1 MLLTVND
8 DILHEALIRVPL
20 GAHGALCLTCR
31 KFCEIVRSE
40 RYGKMRR
47 DLGWIDYGVF
57 VFGGINESHGD
68 PKNGCS
74 RMEDPE
80 ENFYCLTHKFDEP
93 CDTAF
98 ALVRSTQQPE
108 IFFTDALNLH
118 LNVAASKAGLMVV
131 SGDPQDGGE
140 IEDMPPFDVLVYDA
154 WTRRWLEADSPG
166 RTLPAHLPLKLMG
179 HCTAFVNGQ
188 LIIAGGYRVD
198 TEDESRD
205 YSFTWDE
212 ASRQWDSLPSMP
224 HPASHSAHA
233 VIGSCLYIIGGDE
246 PWDGI

>member
-57 VFGGINESHGD
+57 VFGGINENHGD
-68 PKNGCS
+68 PKNGWS

-98 ALVRSTQQPE
+98 ALVRFSNQKSFSPTPSTFISMLRHPKRGSWLSAV
-108 IFFTDALNLH
+108 IPKT
-118 LNVAASKAGLMVV
+118 AA
-131 SGDPQDGGE
+131 
-140 IEDMPPFDVLVYDA
+140 
-154 WTRRWLEADSPG
+154 R
-166 RTLPAHLPLKLMG
+166 
-179 HCTAFVNGQ
+179 
-188 LIIAGGYRVD
+188 
-198 TEDESRD
+198 SRIC
-205 YSFTWDE
+205 
-212 ASRQWDSLPSMP
+212 LPSMF
-224 HPASHSAHA
+224 
-233 VIGSCLYIIGGDE
+233 
-246 PWDGI
+246 